1 MTTNE
6 EQKQILFSLGQVVAT
21 PAALA
26 AIEEAGQNPMQFLLR
41 HVTGDWGD
49 LPEEDKQENEFSLDH
64 GFRIFSAYHTTN
76 GVKFYVI
83 TEYDRSVT
91 TFLLPHEY

>member
-6 EQKQILFSLGQVVAT
+6 EQKQILFALGQVVAT

-26 AIEEAGQNPMQFLLR
+26 AIEDAGQNPMQFLLR

-49 LPEEDKQENEFSLDH
+49 LPEEDKQENEFSLEH

>member
-1 MTTNE
+1 MTTKE
-6 EQKQILFSLGQVVAT
+6 ERKQMLFSLGQVVAT

-26 AIEEAGQNPMQFLLR
+26 AIEDAGQNPMQFLLR

-49 LPEEDKQENEFSLDH
+49 LPEEDKQENEFSLEH

>member
-1 MTTNE
+1 M
-6 EQKQILFSLGQVVAT
+6 VAT

>member
-6 EQKQILFSLGQVVAT
+6 EQKQILFALGQVVAT

-64 GFRIFSAYHTTN
+64 GFRIFSAYHTTD

>member
-6 EQKQILFSLGQVVAT
+6 EQKQILFALGQVVAT

-26 AIEEAGQNPMQFLLR
+26 AIEDAGQNPMQFLLR

>member
-6 EQKQILFSLGQVVAT
+6 EQKQILFALGQVVAT